1 MSGGN
6 NGPYPPGPGGFGMS
20 PPPYG
25 AGGPG
30 MCTSPP
36 QSGNPGMRPRPP
48 PVSAGQRPPTGS
60 QGAMGSQP
68 SHPQQGRPINSSAPE
83 LGGGGPGARM
93 SSTGSQVASSGTGSG
108 PKPSA
113 YRPSSNATITPTSGA
128 PANNSANRGMYWTS
142 MGSQDPQSG
151 PQQQQHRQQHAVPP
165 TAIRAGTYKEEN
177 FYVGRSRVS
186 DGSMQVGM
194 AVPSKGGLLI
204 AYDGKANVYRSFEI
218 LCGVPSRAKWVQ
230 AKGRFDPSQAKSNT
244 LRPIVCGSEKSGEPV
259 YAATTTHKDREY
271 GGRASAKVKGMAY
284 VSKGSEEKA
293 KNYYVLCETIE

>member
-1 MSGGN
+1 MYPPENYDNYNSYGGGYDGGYPPNGSDMARSMGGGGRPPPPPPRGNYHADNNPAVGPGEARFSMPIGPPTGGGGFGGFSGGPPAGPGGFVFDQPPGAGRGGYPPSNYNSCGGGGGGGYPPAGYNNGNGVYPPSSPYGGSGAGSYPLHSMSGGN

-60 QGAMGSQP
+60 QGAMG
-68 SHPQQGRPINSSAPE
+68 PQSSYPQGRPINSSAPE

-113 YRPSSNATITPTSGA
+113 YRPSSNATITPTSGV

-142 MGSQDPQSG
+142 MGSQ
-151 PQQQQHRQQHAVPP
+151 
-165 TAIRAGTYKEEN
+165 
-177 FYVGRSRVS
+177 
-186 DGSMQVGM
+186 
-194 AVPSKGGLLI
+194 
-204 AYDGKANVYRSFEI
+204 
-218 LCGVPSRAKWVQ
+218 
-230 AKGRFDPSQAKSNT
+230 
-244 LRPIVCGSEKSGEPV
+244 
-259 YAATTTHKDREY
+259 
-271 GGRASAKVKGMAY
+271 
-284 VSKGSEEKA
+284 
-293 KNYYVLCETIE
+293 